1 MISTLGNGP
10 KSALIIDRGR
20 MLLLLETSLQVK
32 AFRFSRQAALAWLSS
47 FPGDLEVEHYY
58 AKALISEGRSS
69 QAQQVLE
76 KILKVDPLYLEA
88 NQTLLRLVAGTE
100 KKIGFKT
107 SGVIQALG
115 GAPAGATEFPEW
127 GHRLLLARQ
136 SIKDQNYAAARSL
149 LSTELGMEEHP
160 ELVDILHLEIT
171 AKLED
176 TQAMLNLSRLYHMR
190 WPDCVQISQFL
201 AKAWMDSGNEDEAV
215 KLLHLCAAKD
225 VIGQVPTRMWGE
237 NHPYKRIYP
246 SKFEITV
253 DFGIPAE
260 VSGKLGLNQLSAGEL
275 TEQKKSPE
283 QSSPIRSF
291 DNYLLVP
298 TRQEVYPDHPKVIPH
313 IPKPKDASLGEV
325 QMELNKLADKIKQPA
340 LTHADDRF
348 PAYVILTTRTGLE
361 AQYGI
366 QSAQVVISELKK
378 LAKVVEEKKQWSS
391 ILFLPDDLET
401 CGKYGVT
408 PISAIDPWMIK
419 LALVDL
425 DNTLQKSGER
435 IGSVLIVGGEE
446 VVPFHKLPNPTDDND
461 AEVPSDNPY
470 GSLDSNYFIADWPVG
485 RLPGEDGSDAGLL
498 LTQIRNAIRYQENDA
513 RTNSIFSQL
522 MSSIMFWNKPW
533 ILRFT
538 NLGYTA
544 SIWRRSSL
552 AVFRPIGEARN
563 LYLSPESSQ
572 TSFKVNKLANA
583 PLAYFNLHGIE
594 DGSEWYG
601 QRDPVEKVPGPDF
614 PVALSPADL
623 RKNPSVPGIV
633 FSEACYGGHIF
644 GKNES
649 QSIALTLMG
658 MGVQGLI
665 ASTTVAYGSVSTPM
679 IGADLLGYLVMKN
692 LKSGLAIGPAFS
704 KAKVEFV
711 REMNRRQGYLDGEDQ
726 KTLISFVLYGDP
738 LVAYDHQGAKNK
750 AYSRDSLRPIVKTI
764 SDRTEIVTESYAG
777 APKMISQAK
786 ELVKEYLPGI
796 EYAEVRI
803 TQQQVRQGKSFSTGS
818 DGKKY
823 QHPDRV
829 VVSFSKQFSQAEKT
843 HRQYARVTMDKQGK
857 VIKLAISR

>member
-1 MISTLGNGP
+1 MISTFGNDP

-32 AFRFSRQAALAWLSS
+32 AFRFSRQAALSWLSS
-47 FPGDLEVEHYY
+47 FPGDLEVENYY
-58 AKALISEGRSS
+58 AKALIGEGRAA
-69 QAQQVLE
+69 QAKQVLE
-76 KILKVDPLYLEA
+76 KILKIDPMYLEA
-88 NQTLLRLVAGTE
+88 NQTLHRLTAGTD
-100 KKIGFKT
+100 KTTGLKT
-107 SGVIQALG
+107 SGVLQALG

-127 GHRLLLARQ
+127 GQHLLLVRQ
-136 SIKDQNYAAARSL
+136 AIKDQNFALATSL
-149 LSTELGMEEHP
+149 LSTDLGMEDHP
-160 ELVDILHLEIT
+160 ELVEILHLEIT
-171 AKLED
+171 AKMADSRSL
-176 TQAMLNLSRLYHMR
+176 LNLSRLYHQR
-190 WPDCVQISQFL
+190 WPDCLQISQFL

-225 VIGQVPTRMWGE
+225 VIGQVPTRMWGV

-246 SKFEITV
+246 SKLEITV
-253 DFGIPAE
+253 DFSIPAE
-260 VSGKLGLNQLSAGEL
+260 VAGKLGLNQLATGEMS
-275 TEQKKSPE
+275 EGNDSPVKPA
-283 QSSPIRSF
+283 QVRSF

-298 TRQEVYPDHPKVIPH
+298 EKQEVYPAHPKVVPH
-313 IPKPKDASLGEV
+313 VPKPKDASLGEV
-325 QMELNKLADKIKQPA
+325 QREFDKLADKIKQPA
-340 LTHADDRF
+340 LTHSDDRF
-348 PAYVILTTRTGLE
+348 PAHVILTTRTGLE
-361 AQYGI
+361 AQFGV
-366 QSAQVVISELKK
+366 QSAQVILSELKK
-378 LAKVVEEKKQWSS
+378 LNKVVEDKKHWSS

-401 CGKYGVT
+401 CGRYGIT
-408 PISAIDPWMIK
+408 PVSAIDPWKIK

-425 DNTLQKSGER
+425 DKNLQQSGER
-435 IGSVLIVGGEE
+435 IGSVLIVGGEN

-461 AEVPSDNPY
+461 SEVPSDNPY

-498 LTQIRNAIRYQENDA
+498 LTLVRNAIQYHENYA
-513 RTNSIFSQL
+513 RSNSIVSQVL
-522 MSSIMFWNKPW
+522 GAIMFWNKPW
-533 ILRFT
+533 MMRFN

-552 AVFRPIGEARN
+552 AVFRPVGEARN

-572 TSFKVNKLANA
+572 PAFKVNKLANA

-594 DGSEWYG
+594 DGSDWYG
-601 QRDPVEKVPGPDF
+601 QRDPVEKIPGPDF
-614 PVALSPADL
+614 PVALSPSDL
-623 RKNPSVPGIV
+623 RKNSAVPSIV

-644 GKNES
+644 GKIES

-692 LKSGLAIGPAFS
+692 LKSGLALGPAFS

-726 KTLISFVLYGDP
+726 KTLLSFVLYGDP
-738 LVAYDHQGAKNK
+738 LVSYDHQGANSK
-750 AYSRDSLRPIVKTI
+750 AYSRDSIRPLVKTI
-764 SDRTEIVTESYAG
+764 SDRTEIVTDSYVG
-777 APKMISQAK
+777 APQMISQAK

-803 TQQQVRQGKSFSTGS
+803 TQQQVRQGKSISTGS

-829 VVSFSKQFSQAEKT
+829 VVTFSKQFKQSEKT

-857 VIKLAISR
+857 VIKLAVSR

>member
-1 MISTLGNGP
+1 MISTIGNDP
-10 KSALIIDRGR
+10 KSVLIVDRGR

-58 AKALISEGRSS
+58 AKALVNEGRTL

-76 KILKVDPLYLEA
+76 KILQVDPLYLEA
-88 NQTLLRLVAGTE
+88 NQTLLRLFVE
-100 KKIGFKT
+100 RDKKTGLKT
-107 SGVIQALG
+107 NGVVQALG
-115 GAPAGATEFPEW
+115 GAPSGAAELPEW
-127 GHRLLLARQ
+127 GRRLLLVRQ
-136 SIKDQNYAAARSL
+136 SIKDQKFEAARSL
-149 LSTELGMEEHP
+149 LSSELGMEDHP
-160 ELVDILHLEIT
+160 ELVDILHLEIS

-176 TQAMLNLSRLYHMR
+176 KFSMLNLSRLYHSR

-201 AKAWMDSGNEDEAV
+201 AKAWMDSGHEDEAV

-225 VIGQVPTRMWGE
+225 VIGQVPTRMWGS

-246 SKFEITV
+246 SRLEITL

-260 VSGKLGLNQLSAGEL
+260 VAGKLGLNQLSSGEL
-275 TEQKKSPE
+275 NEGKVSING
-283 QSSPIRSF
+283 SAPIRSF

-298 TRQEVYPDHPKVIPH
+298 AQKEAYPTHPKVLPQ
-313 IPKPKDASLGEV
+313 IPKPKDASLNEV
-325 QMELNKLADKIKQPA
+325 QMEFDKLAAKINQPA
-340 LTHADDRF
+340 LTHSDNRF
-348 PAYVILTTRTGLE
+348 PVFVILTTRTGLE
-361 AQYGI
+361 AQFGV
-366 QSAQVVISELKK
+366 QSAQVVLSELKK
-378 LAKVVEEKKQWSS
+378 LAKVVEDKKQWSS

-401 CGKYGVT
+401 CGKYGISPV
-408 PISAIDPWMIK
+408 SAIDPWMIK
-419 LALVDL
+419 LGLVDL
-425 DNTLQKSGER
+425 DNFLKGSGER
-435 IGSVLIVGGEE
+435 IGSVLIAGGEA

-461 AEVPSDNPY
+461 PEVPSDNPY
-470 GSLDSNYFIADWPVG
+470 GSLDANYFIADWPVG
-485 RLPGEDGSDAGLL
+485 RLPGEDGSDVGLL
-498 LTQIRNAIRYQENDA
+498 LTQIRNAIQYHENDA
-513 RTNSIFSQL
+513 KTNSIFGQIL
-522 MSSIMFWNKPW
+522 SSLMFWNKPW
-533 ILRFT
+533 IMRFN

-552 AVFRPIGEARN
+552 AVFRPVGEARN
-563 LYLSPESSQ
+563 LYLSPETSQ
-572 TSFKVNKLANA
+572 AAFKSNKLANA

-601 QRDPVEKVPGPDF
+601 QRDPVEKIPGPDF

-623 RKNPSVPGIV
+623 RKNPAVPGIV

-644 GKNES
+644 GKSES

-704 KAKVEFV
+704 KAKLEFV

-750 AYSRDSLRPIVKTI
+750 TYSRDSLRPVVKTI
-764 SDRTEIVTESYAG
+764 SDRTEIVTSSYAS

-803 TQQQVRQGKSFSTGS
+803 TQQRMRQGKSYSTGS

-823 QHPDRV
+823 QHPERV
-829 VVSFSKQFSQAEKT
+829 VVSFSKQFSQSEKT
-843 HRQYARVTMDKQGK
+843 HMQYARVTMDKQGK
-857 VIKLAISR
+857 VIKLAVSR

>member
-1 MISTLGNGP
+1 MISTFGNDP
-10 KSALIIDRGR
+10 KSVLIIDRGR

-32 AFRFSRQAALAWLSS
+32 AFRFTRQAALAWLSS

-58 AKALISEGRSS
+58 AKALISEARSS
-69 QAQQVLE
+69 QAKQVLE
-76 KILKVDPLYLEA
+76 KILKIDPLYLEA
-88 NQTLLRLVAGTE
+88 NQTLLRLAAGTD
-100 KKIGFKT
+100 KITELKT
-107 SGVIQALG
+107 GGVIQALG

-127 GHRLLLARQ
+127 GNRLLLVRQ
-136 SIKDQNYAAARSL
+136 SIKDRNYSTAMSL
-149 LSTELGMEEHP
+149 LSTEMGMEDHA
-160 ELVDILHLEIT
+160 ELVDILHLEIIQQ
-171 AKLED
+171 LED
-176 TQAMLNLSRLYHMR
+176 VQSMLNLSRLYHMR

-201 AKAWMDSGNEDEAV
+201 AKAWMESGNEDEAV

-225 VIGQVPTRMWGE
+225 VNGQVPTRMWGN

-246 SKFEITV
+246 SRLEITV

-260 VSGKLGLNQLSAGEL
+260 VAGKLGLNQLASGEMSQ
-275 TEQKKSPE
+275 EKDSPV
-283 QSSPIRSF
+283 QTAQVRSF

-298 TRQEVYPDHPKVIPH
+298 AKQEVYPAHPKIVPH
-313 IPKPKDASLGEV
+313 IPKPKDASLSEV
-325 QMELNKLADKIKQPA
+325 QTEFDKLAEKIKQPA

-361 AQYGI
+361 AQFGV
-366 QSAQVVISELKK
+366 QSAKVILTELKK
-378 LAKVVEEKKQWSS
+378 LTKVVEDKKQWSS

-401 CGKYGVT
+401 CGRYGIT
-408 PISAIDPWMIK
+408 PVSAIDPWKIK

-425 DNTLQKSGER
+425 DNNLQQRGER
-435 IGSVLIVGGEE
+435 IGSVLIVGGES

-461 AEVPSDNPY
+461 TEVPSDNPY

-498 LTQIRNAIRYQENDA
+498 LTEVRNAILYHENDA
-513 RTNSIFSQL
+513 RSNSIFSQVL
-522 MSSIMFWNKPW
+522 GAIMFWNKPW
-533 ILRFT
+533 IMRFN

-552 AVFRPIGEARN
+552 AVFRPVGEARN
-563 LYLSPESSQ
+563 LYLSPVSAQ
-572 TSFKVNKLANA
+572 TAFRVNKLASA

-623 RKNPSVPGIV
+623 RKNNAVPGIV

-665 ASTTVAYGSVSTPM
+665 ASTTVAYGSVSTPI

-738 LVAYDHQGAKNK
+738 LVSYDHQGVNNK
-750 AYSRDSLRPIVKTI
+750 AYSRDSLRPVVKTI
-764 SDRTEIVTESYAG
+764 SDRTEIAIDSYTG

-803 TQQQVRQGKSFSTGS
+803 TQQQVRQGKSVSIGS

-829 VVSFSKQFSQAEKT
+829 VVSFSKQFSQSEKT

-857 VIKLAISR
+857 LIKFAVSR

>member
-1 MISTLGNGP
+1 MISTFSNDP
-10 KSALIIDRGR
+10 KNVLIIDRGR

-58 AKALISEGRSS
+58 AKALINEGRSS
-69 QAQQVLE
+69 QAKQILE
-76 KILKVDPLYLEA
+76 KILKIDPLFLEA
-88 NQTLLRLVAGTE
+88 NQTLLRLVTE
-100 KKIGFKT
+100 TDKKVGLKV

-115 GAPAGATEFPEW
+115 GSPACATEFPEW
-127 GHRLLLARQ
+127 GHRLLVVRQ
-136 SIKDQNYAAARSL
+136 SIKDQNYAAALSL
-149 LSTELGMEEHP
+149 LSAELGMNDHP

-171 AKLED
+171 QHIED
-176 TQAMLNLSRLYHMR
+176 IQSMLNLSRLYHMR

-225 VIGQVPTRMWGE
+225 VNGQVPKRMWGE

-246 SKFEITV
+246 SRLEITA
-253 DFGIPAE
+253 DFVIPAE
-260 VSGKLGLNQLSAGEL
+260 VAGKLGLNQLSPGEVS
-275 TEQKKSPE
+275 EKIDSPAHTA
-283 QSSPIRSF
+283 QIRSF

-298 TRQEVYPDHPKVIPH
+298 AQKEDYPVHPKVLPH
-313 IPKPKDASLGEV
+313 VSKTKDASLNDV
-325 QMELNKLADKIKQPA
+325 QKEFDKLADKIKQPA
-340 LTHADDRF
+340 LTHSDDRF

-361 AQYGI
+361 AQFGI
-366 QSAQVVISELKK
+366 QSAQVILKELKK
-378 LAKVVEEKKQWSS
+378 LAKVIEDKKHWSS
-391 ILFLPDDLET
+391 ILFIPDDLET
-401 CGKYGVT
+401 CGRYGIT
-408 PISAIDPWMIK
+408 PVSAIDPWMIK

-425 DNTLQKSGER
+425 DKNLQNSGER
-435 IGSVLIVGGEE
+435 IGTVLIVGSEA

-470 GSLDSNYFIADWPVG
+470 GSLDANYFIADWPVG

-498 LTQIRNAIRYQENDA
+498 LTQVRNTILYHENDT
-513 RTNSIFSQL
+513 RSNSIFSQV
-522 MSSIMFWNKPW
+522 MSAIMFWNKPW
-533 ILRFT
+533 IMRFN

-552 AVFRPIGEARN
+552 AVFRPVGEARN

-572 TSFKVNKLANA
+572 TSFKVNKLASA

-601 QRDPVEKVPGPDF
+601 QRDPIEKVPGPDF
-614 PVALSPADL
+614 PVALSPADI
-623 RKNPSVPGIV
+623 RKNPAVPGIV

-679 IGADLLGYLVMKN
+679 IGADLLGYLIMKN
-692 LKSGLAIGPAFS
+692 MKVGLAIGQAFS
-704 KAKVEFV
+704 RAKVEFV

-738 LVAYDHQGAKNK
+738 LVSYDHQGAKNK
-750 AYSRDSLRPIVKTI
+750 TYSRDSLRPVVKTI
-764 SDRTEIVTESYAG
+764 SDRTEIVSDTYTG
-777 APKMISQAK
+777 APKMITQAK

-829 VVSFSKQFSQAEKT
+829 VVSFSKQFRQSEKT

-857 VIKLAISR
+857 VIKLAVSR